1 MGLMDALIEHPM
13 RLWMAS
19 AMMLAGSIVLVRG
32 LRREH
37 GAIKLPWSDPQK
49 PFALMG
55 AFRVAIIGLCVATLG
70 LSWATEQLWLAI
82 IALIVLGEETF
93 ESTMALAAMRYT
105 KIHRS

>member
-1 MGLMDALIEHPM
+1 MTLMEVLIEHPL

-19 AMMLAGSIVLVRG
+19 VLMLGGSLVLLRG

-37 GAIKLPWSDPQK
+37 SAIKLPWSDPRK

-55 AFRVAIIGLCVATLG
+55 AFRVAIIGLCVGLLG
-70 LSWATEQLWLAI
+70 LAWAADQLWLAI